1 VLNVGLESGL
11 MIGAPTIDLSES
23 DSTTISPFF
32 LVTLVVIVVG
42 CSLSFCT
49 ASCAS
54 VMSRRVVMGVSALHP
69 AVLTKASNRKEILT
83 FIIYFLTISVS
94 THSSPY

>member
-11 MIGAPTIDLSES
+11 VIGVPTIDLSES

-42 CSLSFCT
+42 CSLSFWT

-54 VMSRRVVMGVSALHP
+54 PMSSRVVIGVSALHP
-69 AVLTKASNRKEILT
+69 AVLTKASKRKETLA
-83 FIIYFLTISVS
+83 FIIYALNFLICSTI
-94 THSSPY
+94 